1 MIDSTDSESSCADQ
15 PDQEPRFDTVVRWAE
30 YIQDNPPEVWGPQQN
45 AIVTAQ
51 FDSVSYFD
59 ANSPEVQRL
68 AAADNEPETNDET

>member
-1 MIDSTDSESSCADQ
+1 MIDDQ
-15 PDQEPRFDTVVRWAE
+15 DQSDQEPQFETVVRWAE

-59 ANSPEVQRL
+59 RDSPEMRRMQSL
-68 AAADNEPETNDET
+68 DAEIETDDT